1 MALKVVVYLS
11 ERRDSPKFAVFADI
25 KQFSLGYG
33 AQIICGHG
41 AELAHIKFCVC
52 GIFLPRV
59 AWLIRGSPHIPSSNA
74 VCTSPFSP
82 SHILAAS

>member
-41 AELAHIKFCVC
+41 LKLAELAHIKFCVC
-52 GIFLPRV
+52 GIFLSRV
-59 AWLIRGSPHIPSSNA
+59 HG
-74 VCTSPFSP
+74 
-82 SHILAAS
+82 